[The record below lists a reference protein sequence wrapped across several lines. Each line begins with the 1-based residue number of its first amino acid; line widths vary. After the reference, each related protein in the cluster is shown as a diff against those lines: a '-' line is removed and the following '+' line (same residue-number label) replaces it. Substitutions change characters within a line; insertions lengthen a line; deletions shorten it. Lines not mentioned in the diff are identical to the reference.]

1 MLVLA
6 AGEHEYAS
14 GMRAVT
20 GTARYWGPLFAGF
33 MCLVASLFVGP
44 IVAWLLLI
52 LAFGL
57 ILDGATAMWE
67 RAGSTGGLTTH
78 RQ

>member
-1 MLVLA
+1 
-6 AGEHEYAS
+6 
-14 GMRAVT
+14 MRAFA
-20 GTARYWGPLFAGF
+20 GTARYWLPLVAGF
-33 MCLVASLFVGP
+33 VCLVVALFVGP

-52 LAFGL
+52 GAFGL

-67 RAGSTGGLTTH
+67 RAGGTGNLTTY

>member
-1 MLVLA
+1 
-6 AGEHEYAS
+6 
-14 GMRAVT
+14 MRAVT
-20 GTARYWGPLFAGF
+20 GTARYWGPLLAGF
-33 MCLVASLFVGP
+33 MCLVATSLVGP
-44 IVAWLLLI
+44 IVAWLLFI

-57 ILDGATAMWE
+57 ILDGATAMLE

>member
-1 MLVLA
+1 MT
-6 AGEHEYAS
+6 AGRGFRS
-14 GMRAVT
+14 TLPGMHGVA
-20 GTARYWGPLFAGF
+20 GTARYWGPLAAGFLCLIAAFFAGP
-33 MCLVASLFVGP
+33 VVT
-44 IVAWLLLI
+44 WLLTL

-67 RAGSTGGLTTH
+67 RAGGTGNLSNH

>member
-1 MLVLA
+1 MGDIA
-6 AGEHEYAS
+6 
-14 GMRAVT
+14 R
-20 GTARYWGPLFAGF
+20 TARYWVPLLAGF
-33 MCLVASLFVGP
+33 MCLVAGLFVSA
-44 IVAWLLLI
+44 VLAWLLLI

-67 RAGSTGGLTTH
+67 RAGGTGNLTTH

>member
-1 MLVLA
+1 
-6 AGEHEYAS
+6 
-14 GMRAVT
+14 MRTLLLGVRIMVRVMHAIG
-20 GTARYWGPLFAGF
+20 GTARYWGPLVAGF
-33 MCLVASLFVGP
+33 VCLVAALFVGP
-44 IVAWLLLI
+44 LVAWLLMM

-67 RAGSTGGLTTH
+67 KAGGTGGLTEY

>member
-1 MLVLA
+1 MPAGRGYAWRVRA
-6 AGEHEYAS
+6 AI
-14 GMRAVT
+14 
-20 GTARYWGPLFAGF
+20 GTARYWAPLVASFICLIAALFAG
-33 MCLVASLFVGP
+33 A

-57 ILDGATAMWE
+57 LLDGATAMWE
-67 RAGSTGGLTTH
+67 RAGSTGNLSTH

>member
-1 MLVLA
+1 
-6 AGEHEYAS
+6 
-14 GMRAVT
+14 MRALP
-20 GTARYWGPLFAGF
+20 GTARYWVPVLAGFLCLIGALFAG
-33 MCLVASLFVGP
+33 P
-44 IVAWLLLI
+44 IATWILII

-67 RAGSTGGLTTH
+67 RAGGTGNLSDH